1 MGGSSL
7 DVMCAL
13 FLPQW
18 SELKAYEKPIQS
30 LLPAGLRLV
39 PTAWACRRFPS
50 PRTRTVSLFQP
61 LLQTLKEEHPAVE
74 NKTAKPPWRLTA
86 STRVLSSARMRR
98 DRVWRSTDGA
108 DGAKQE
114 HDADPSDGLSAKASV
129 VSRAI
134 RPCLRQ
140 GCRRPCV
147 AHAQQTAIW
156 QPSGGRSADWR
167 RSTGCWTITRT
178 SCAEARF
185 AGVSHPPPLHAHSRG
200 CRIGRCSLC
209 HSVLWTTAAARSV
222 ECSTTRLQDRVEW
235 CVAIGLLRDQ
245 REEERSDDVPIRVV
259 I

>member
-1 MGGSSL
+1 MSGSAL

-18 SELKAYEKPIQS
+18 PELKAHEKPIQS
-30 LLPAGLRLV
+30 LLSAGLRLV
-39 PTAWACRRFPS
+39 TTAWACRRSPS
-50 PRTRTVSLFQP
+50 PRTRAVSLFQP
-61 LLQTLKEEHPAVE
+61 LKEEHPAVE
-74 NKTAKPPWRLTA
+74 DKTVKSPWHLTA
-86 STRVLSSARMRR
+86 STRVLSSARRMGR

-108 DGAKQE
+108 DGPKQE

-156 QPSGGRSADWR
+156 RPSGGRSAGWR
-167 RSTGCWTITRT
+167 RSTGWCGART
-178 SCAEARF
+178 AGRLLERAVQRF

-209 HSVLWTTAAARSV
+209 HSVLWTTAAARGAG
-222 ECSTTRLQDRVEW
+222 CSTTRLQDFIEW
-235 CVAIGLLRDQ
+235 CVAIGLLHDQ
-245 REEERSDDVPIRVV
+245 REERSDDVPTGVV
-259 I
+259 V

>member
-1 MGGSSL
+1 ME
-7 DVMCAL
+7 D
-13 FLPQW
+13 
-18 SELKAYEKPIQS
+18 
-30 LLPAGLRLV
+30 
-39 PTAWACRRFPS
+39 
-50 PRTRTVSLFQP
+50 
-61 LLQTLKEEHPAVE
+61 
-74 NKTAKPPWRLTA
+74 KTAKSPWHLTA
-86 STRVLSSARMRR
+86 STRVLSSARRLGR

-156 QPSGGRSADWR
+156 RQKRWLEKVDGLVR
-167 RSTGCWTITRT
+167 REDCWATPRT

-185 AGVSHPPPLHAHSRG
+185 AGVSYPPPLHAHSRG

-209 HSVLWTTAAARSV
+209 HSVLWTTAAAR
-222 ECSTTRLQDRVEW
+222 CAGCAITRLQDRVSW
-235 CVAIGLLRDQ
+235 CVAAAQLHDER
-245 REEERSDDVPIRVV
+245 EERSDDVPTGVV
-259 I
+259 VRDGEGILVDGGGVSDRAR